1 MNLSKNFSLKEM
13 LATSTGVV
21 NIPTDQEIE
30 KMKLLAEKI
39 LQPVR
44 DYMGIPIR
52 INSGFRSAQVNAAVG
67 GSKTSQ
73 HCKGEAADLNAG
85 NRTLNKKMYEFI
97 RDNLEYDQLINEYD
111 YTWVHVSYTVCKP
124 NRKQQLVIK

>member
-1 MNLSKNFSLKEM
+1 M
-13 LATSTGVV
+13 LATSTGVANV
-21 NIPTDQEIE
+21 PTDQEIE
-30 KMKLLAEKI
+30 KMKILAEKI

-44 DYMGIPIR
+44 DYMGIPII

-97 RDNLEYDQLINEYD
+97 RDNLEYDQLIIEHGYQ
-111 YTWVHVSYTVCKP
+111 WIHVSYRENN
-124 NRKQQLVIK
+124 NRKQLLRIG

>member
-1 MNLSKNFSLKEM
+1 MKLSKNFSLKEM
-13 LATSTGVV
+13 LVTSTGVV

-44 DYMGIPIR
+44 DYMNRPI
-52 INSGFRSAQVNAAVG
+52 IVTSGYRSYDVNKRVG

-97 RDNLEYDQLINEYD
+97 RDNLEYDQLINEYN
-111 YTWVHVSYTVCKP
+111 YT
-124 NRKQQLVIK
+124 

>member
-13 LATSTGVV
+13 LATSTGVANV
-21 NIPTDQEIE
+21 PTDQEIE

-52 INSGFRSAQVNAAVG
+52 INSGFRSAGVNKSVG

-73 HCKGEAADLNAG
+73 HTKGEAADLNAG

-97 RDNLEYDQLINEYD
+97 RDNLEYDQLIIEHGY
-111 YTWVHVSYTVCKP
+111 
-124 NRKQQLVIK
+124 Q

>member
-44 DYMGIPIR
+44 EYMGIPIR
-52 INSGFRSAQVNAAVG
+52 INSGFRSARVNAAVG

-73 HCKGEAADLNAG
+73 HCKGEAADLTAG
-85 NRTLNKKMYEFI
+85 TRTLNKIMYEFI
-97 RDNLEYDQLINEYD
+97 RDNLVYDQLINEYN
-111 YTWVHVSYTVCKP
+111 Y
-124 NRKQQLVIK
+124 Q